1 MVNIYKQEVLMNKKQ
16 LEIKQIFPIETNT
29 YLKDGFI
36 ITDEIKPKGTYFPPH
51 SHDHFELE
59 LISDGLVEH
68 IYNDTLYIDKKGS
81 IHIFTYNDIHSLK
94 MLEDTR
100 IIKIRFDPNF
110 LQPQLTGFLLIPTIR
125 PMCRFDEKDLA
136 YAVHQAEIIKSEQEN
151 EPDFYDIRTKHLISD
166 IIIMILRYSDISS
179 FSLPSDA
186 IQRAIGIIIKDFKE
200 DLSLSGLAGVLN
212 LSTDY
217 LGKLFKKSTGLS
229 FNEYLNK
236 IRIRHACK
244 LLINSDFSVKEIAFS
259 CGYNSVEYF
268 MLIFK
273 KTMSKTPMEY
283 KSDMIGKIN
292 KSHA

>member
-1 MVNIYKQEVLMNKKQ
+1 
-16 LEIKQIFPIETNT
+16 
-29 YLKDGFI
+29 
-36 ITDEIKPKGTYFPPH
+36 
-51 SHDHFELE
+51 
-59 LISDGLVEH
+59 
-68 IYNDTLYIDKKGS
+68 
-81 IHIFTYNDIHSLK
+81 
-94 MLEDTR
+94 
-100 IIKIRFDPNF
+100 
-110 LQPQLTGFLLIPTIR
+110 
-125 PMCRFDEKDLA
+125 
-136 YAVHQAEIIKSEQEN
+136 
-151 EPDFYDIRTKHLISD
+151 
-166 IIIMILRYSDISS
+166 MILRYSDISS

-186 IQRAIGIIIKDFKE
+186 IQRTIGIIIKDFKE
-200 DLSLSGLAGVLN
+200 DLSLSWLAGVLN